1 MQRSSI
7 AFSLFVALFFV
18 FATGCSKSPEQRLTG
33 TWAIDVEATVD
44 AKAATLEGEELEEF
58 EAEREEA
65 AEQLGS
71 FAMTM
76 TFNADNT
83 AEMSM
88 TIMEET
94 NTESGTWEIISADG
108 DEMVVAIT
116 EEGDEEADEQT
127 LTFSGNNQFTIE
139 MMNDVVVFTRQ

>member
-7 AFSLFVALFFV
+7 VFSLFVALFFV

-33 TWAIDVEATVD
+33 TWAVDVEATMD

-65 AEQLGS
+65 TEQLNS
-71 FAMTM
+71 MSMTM
-76 TFNADNT
+76 TFNADGT

-88 TIMEET
+88 TFMDEE
-94 NTESGTWEIISADG
+94 NTSAGTWEITSAEG

-116 EEGDEEADEQT
+116 EEDEEEAEEQT
-127 LTFSGNNQFTIE
+127 LVFSGNNQFSIE
-139 MMNDVVVFTRQ
+139 MMNDSVVFARQ

>member
-7 AFSLFVALFFV
+7 VFSLFVALFFV

-33 TWAIDVEATVD
+33 TWAVDVEATMD

-65 AEQLGS
+65 TEQLNS
-71 FAMTM
+71 MSMTM
-76 TFNADNT
+76 TFNADGT

-88 TIMEET
+88 TFMDEE
-94 NTESGTWEIISADG
+94 NTSSGTWEITSAEG

-116 EEGDEEADEQT
+116 EEDEEEAEEQT
-127 LTFSGNNQFTIE
+127 LVFSGNNQFSIE
-139 MMNDVVVFTRQ
+139 MMNDSVVFARQ